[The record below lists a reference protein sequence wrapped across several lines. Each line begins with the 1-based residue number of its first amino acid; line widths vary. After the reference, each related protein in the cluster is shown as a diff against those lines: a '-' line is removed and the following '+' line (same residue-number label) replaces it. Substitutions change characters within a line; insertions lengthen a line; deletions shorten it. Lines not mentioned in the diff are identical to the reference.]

1 MFWLAVI
8 GNNKI
13 DTDCEIEITNTP
25 VSKTHI
31 TFIAIS
37 LLFHIIILS
46 VFNMIPQ
53 LSGGET
59 PRKPSIEAV
68 FVNLNDPFA
77 PPLEK
82 HSMPSGGGPE
92 SKMNHGIKP
101 HKERKTDPLP
111 KPDTKKP
118 QKIPKRNPAPSKPEI
133 FVKNAG
139 TQSDLYAKRD
149 PAPAGNASEAALP
162 AESFKS
168 ALKEKTSDPASS
180 GQEAMTNRA
189 SVSEG
194 TGSSGQNSWK
204 QSGSGTGKGSSPAEL
219 GMGEVEQIPKIIQTT
234 EPVYPRSARSRNV
247 EGKITVK
254 FLVSATGEVTK
265 PSIVSAEPEGIF
277 EENVLKAVSLW
288 KFKPG
293 IYKGKAVATW
303 MILPV
308 LFKIN

>member
-13 DTDCEIEITNTP
+13 DTDCEIEITNTS
-25 VSKTHI
+25 VSKTHK
-31 TFIAIS
+31 TFIAMS

-46 VFNMIPQ
+46 AFNLIPQ

-77 PPLEK
+77 PLLKK
-82 HSMPSGGGPE
+82 HSMPSGGGPG
-92 SKMNHGIKP
+92 SKIKHEIKP
-101 HKERKTDPLP
+101 HKERKSDPLP
-111 KPDTKKP
+111 KPDIEKP
-118 QKIPKRNPAPSKPEI
+118 QKILKKKTAPSKPKI
-133 FVKNAG
+133 FVKNAE
-139 TQSDLYAKRD
+139 TQSDLYANRN
-149 PAPAGNASEAALP
+149 PAPVENASEVALS
-162 AESFKS
+162 AESSKS
-168 ALKEKTSDPASS
+168 TLKEITPDSVSS
-180 GQEAMTNRA
+180 GQEARTNRA

-194 TGSSGQNSWK
+194 TGSSGQHSEK
-204 QSGSGTGKGSSPAEL
+204 SDGSETEKGSSPAEL
-219 GMGEVEQIPKIIQTT
+219 GMEKVEQIPKIIRTT
-234 EPVYPRSARSRNV
+234 EPVYPRSARSRNI

-277 EENVLKAVSLW
+277 EKNVLKAVSLW

-293 IYKGKAVATW
+293 TYKGKAVATW